1 MHLQGRALCVG
12 LSQPMSFERV
22 KRSRPSSGLWIK
34 NNQTINVVKNFDDNK
49 PVVLFLQKEFFMI
62 NWDEFEH
69 IHVIKRLRH
78 ILSAWW
84 NVDIIFTDERGQIKG
99 FDAGKTL
106 FANPANGFLM
116 SKESATSGLSDLVV
130 KTIDDLR
137 VSDNRFSLKKWDTG
151 AFDVG
156 VFPITIENDFMGTV
170 VALGFFRDANF
181 SQRISEVRDRLAAF
195 GANGELIEKSLSKF
209 KHLDDNDRQHFC
221 EICDLVAQEVVTL
234 HLEIT
239 RREDRIRELN
249 KELGSRYKY
258 DNMIGKS
265 RPMQALYA
273 LLDKIKHADS
283 TVLIQGENGTGKE
296 LIAKAIHYNSH
307 RKDKAFVI
315 QNCSAFND
323 NLLESELFG
332 HMRGSF
338 TGALKDKKGLFE
350 VADKGTFFL
359 DEIGDTS
366 PTMQV
371 KLLRVL
377 QEGTFLPV
385 GSTEVRKVD
394 VRIIAATNKN
404 LKEMVEQGTFRE
416 DLYYRLNVIN
426 LRVPPL
432 RERKEDIPLL
442 AEFFLQ
448 RASETQGG
456 GKRMLTKRALEK
468 LYDYPW
474 PGNVRELQNE
484 MERLVVLAGEE
495 TKILPEM
502 LSGKILEVSEKSK
515 VQGARLQGK
524 LKDALEELEREM
536 IKEGLRRTGWN
547 KSKLAKELG
556 ISRAG
561 LIMKVEKYGLDKRK
575 VARTT

>member
-1 MHLQGRALCVG
+1 
-12 LSQPMSFERV
+12 
-22 KRSRPSSGLWIK
+22 
-34 NNQTINVVKNFDDNK
+34 
-49 PVVLFLQKEFFMI
+49 MI

-69 IHVIKRLRH
+69 IHVIKKLKH
-78 ILSAWW
+78 VLQAWW
-84 NVDIIFTDERGQIKG
+84 NIDIVFTDERGHLKG
-99 FDAGKTL
+99 FESDKTP
-106 FANPANGFLM
+106 FSNPASKYLL
-116 SKESATSGLSDLVV
+116 SKESATEQLAETVAKAIEDM
-130 KTIDDLR
+130 R
-137 VSDNRFSLKKWDTG
+137 VSENRYCLKRWDIVG
-151 AFDVG
+151 YDIG
-156 VFPITIENDFMGTV
+156 VFPILIDNNFMGSV
-170 VALGFFRDANF
+170 VALGFLKGEEDAN
-181 SQRISEVRDRLAAF
+181 RLTEVRERLAAF
-195 GANGELIEKSLSKF
+195 GVSADMIEQSLTKIRCMEEQE
-209 KHLDDNDRQHFC
+209 KQHFL
-221 EICDLVAQEVVTL
+221 ELVELVAQEVVTL
-234 HLEIT
+234 HVEISS
-239 RREDRIRELN
+239 REDRIRELN

-265 RPMQALYA
+265 KPMQSLYS
-273 LLDKIKHADS
+273 LLDKIKAADT

-296 LIAKAIHYNSH
+296 LIARAIHYNSL
-307 RKDKAFVI
+307 RKDKPFVI

-332 HMRGSF
+332 HIKGSF
-338 TGALKDKKGLFE
+338 TGASRDKKGLFE
-350 VADKGTFFL
+350 MADRGTFFL

-377 QEGTFLPV
+377 QEGTFIPV
-385 GSTEVRKVD
+385 GAVESKRVN
-394 VRIIAATNKN
+394 VRIIAATNRN
-404 LKEMVEQGTFRE
+404 LKEMVEKGTFRE

-442 AEFFLQ
+442 CDFFLEK
-448 RASETQGG
+448 ACKDVAGE
-456 GKRMLTKRALEK
+456 KPIITKRALEK
-468 LYDYPW
+468 LYDYAW

-484 MERLVVLAGEE
+484 IERLVVLSAGENKL
-495 TKILPEM
+495 TAEM
-502 LSGKILEVSEKSK
+502 LSGKILDSAERGK
-515 VQGARLQGK
+515 VQGARVTGK

-575 VARTT
+575 MVK

>member
-1 MHLQGRALCVG
+1 MFVKKIDDKNIDGFRKYKHR
-12 LSQPMSFERV
+12 SQ
-22 KRSRPSSGLWIK
+22 K
-34 NNQTINVVKNFDDNK
+34 
-49 PVVLFLQKEFFMI
+49 MI

-69 IHVIKRLRH
+69 IHVIRKLRQV
-78 ILSAWW
+78 LSSWW
-84 NVDIIFTDERGQIKG
+84 NVDIVFTDERGQIKG
-99 FDAGKTL
+99 FDPSHTQW
-106 FANPANGFLM
+106 ANP
-116 SKESATSGLSDLVV
+116 GLGYLINKDVVQNSLGELVT
-130 KTIDDLR
+130 KTIDELR
-137 VSDNRFSLKKWDTG
+137 LSDNKYAMKKWDMSG
-151 AFDVG
+151 FDVG
-156 VFPITIENDFMGTV
+156 VFPIMIENDYMGSV
-170 VALGFFRDANF
+170 VAVPFFKDENF
-181 SQRISEVRDRLAAF
+181 ATRTQEVRDRLASF
-195 GANGELIEKSLSKF
+195 GANADTIEKCIAKVKYLN
-209 KHLDDNDRQHFC
+209 DNERTHFA
-221 EICDLVAQEVVTL
+221 ELVDLVAQEVVTL

-239 RREDRIRELN
+239 RREDRIKELN
-249 KELGSRYKY
+249 KEIGSRYKY

-265 RPMQALYA
+265 KPMQSLYA
-273 LLDKIKHADS
+273 LLDKIKTADS
-283 TVLIQGENGTGKE
+283 TVMILGENGTGKE
-296 LIAKAIHYNSH
+296 LIAKAIHYNSN

-332 HMRGSF
+332 HVKGSF

-366 PTMQV
+366 PAMQV

-377 QEGTFLPV
+377 QEGTFTPV
-385 GSTEVRKVD
+385 GSTELRKVD
-394 VRIIAATNKN
+394 VRIVAATNKN

-442 AEFFLQ
+442 AEFFLS
-448 RASETQGG
+448 RASENTGG
-456 GKRMLTKRALEK
+456 AKRTLTKRALEK
-468 LYDYPW
+468 LYDYSW

-484 MERLVVLAGEE
+484 MERVVVLAGDE
-495 TKILPEM
+495 TKIMPEM
-502 LSGKILEVSEKSK
+502 LSPKIIESTEKAK
-515 VQGARLQGK
+515 IQGARVHGK
-524 LKDALEELEREM
+524 LKDALEDLEREM
-536 IKEGLRRTGWN
+536 IREGLRRTGWN

-575 VARTT
+575 IAR

>member
-1 MHLQGRALCVG
+1 
-12 LSQPMSFERV
+12 
-22 KRSRPSSGLWIK
+22 
-34 NNQTINVVKNFDDNK
+34 
-49 PVVLFLQKEFFMI
+49 MI

-78 ILSAWW
+78 ILGSWW
-84 NVDIIFTDERGQIKG
+84 NVDVIFTDERGHIKG
-99 FDAGKTL
+99 LDSSKSQW
-106 FANPANGFLM
+106 ANPAIEFLA
-116 SKESATSGLSDLVV
+116 SKESAQNSISEMVT

-137 VSDNRFSLKKWDTG
+137 TSDNKFSFRKWEPG
-151 AFDVG
+151 GFDVAI
-156 VFPITIENDFMGTV
+156 FPITIENDFMGTV
-170 VALGFFRDANF
+170 IAMGFFKDENF
-181 SQRISEVRDRLAAF
+181 QNRLQEVRERLAAF
-195 GANGELIEKSLSKF
+195 GAGADMIEKSLGRF
-209 KHLDDNDRQHFC
+209 KYLDDSERGHFC
-221 EICDLVAQEVVTL
+221 EVCDLVAQEVVTL
-234 HLEIT
+234 HLEIS
-239 RREDRIRELN
+239 RREDRIKELN

-265 RPMQALYA
+265 KPMQSLYA
-273 LLDKIKHADS
+273 LLDKIKTADS

-307 RKDKAFVI
+307 RKDKTFVI

-332 HMRGSF
+332 HVKGSF

-350 VADKGTFFL
+350 IADKGTFFL

-366 PTMQV
+366 PQMQV

-377 QEGTFLPV
+377 QEGTFTPV
-385 GSTEVRKVD
+385 GATETRKVD
-394 VRIIAATNKN
+394 VRIIAATNRN
-404 LKEMVEQGTFRE
+404 LKEMVEAGTFRE

-448 RASETQGG
+448 RASETAGG
-456 GKRMLTKRALEK
+456 AKHSITKRALEK
-468 LYDYPW
+468 LYDYAW

-484 MERLVVLAGEE
+484 MERVVVLAGEE
-495 TKILPEM
+495 TKIVPEV
-502 LSGKILEVSEKSK
+502 LSAKIAESTEKSK
-515 VQGARLQGK
+515 IQGARLQGK
-524 LKDALEELEREM
+524 LKDSLEELEREM
-536 IKEGLRRTGWN
+536 IREGLRRTGWN

-575 VARTT
+575 MAR